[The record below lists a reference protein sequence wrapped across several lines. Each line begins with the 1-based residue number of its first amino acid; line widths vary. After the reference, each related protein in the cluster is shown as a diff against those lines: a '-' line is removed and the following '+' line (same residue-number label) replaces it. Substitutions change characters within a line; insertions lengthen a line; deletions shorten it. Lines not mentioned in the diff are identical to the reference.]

1 MNLNVRFFM
10 RRGIPC
16 GSDRFA
22 KISREYVFEWSG
34 TRNVLMELHHR
45 ICHHRPSRYVR
56 YLVSVKLERCDRA
69 RNSNVDVSR
78 GEKWEERPGFYFWF
92 PESLAGVRGEED
104 GMVLIGYGM
113 LYI

>member
-1 MNLNVRFFM
+1 
-10 RRGIPC
+10 
-16 GSDRFA
+16 
-22 KISREYVFEWSG
+22 
-34 TRNVLMELHHR
+34 
-45 ICHHRPSRYVR
+45 
-56 YLVSVKLERCDRA
+56 
-69 RNSNVDVSR
+69 VDVSR